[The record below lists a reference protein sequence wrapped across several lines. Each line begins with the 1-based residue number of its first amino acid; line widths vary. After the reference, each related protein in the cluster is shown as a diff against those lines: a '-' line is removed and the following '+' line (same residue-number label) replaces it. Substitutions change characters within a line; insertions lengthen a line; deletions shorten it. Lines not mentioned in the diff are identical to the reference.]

1 MYYPVT
7 PLKTGNNVS
16 EPKSEKPNVLVII
29 TDQQRANRKLLA
41 SVMMIHGFKPLKE
54 EWWHFS
60 FTEEPF
66 PETYFDF
73 PID

>member
-1 MYYPVT
+1 MGSPWDFFDPISWVE
-7 PLKTGNNVS
+7 NNQ
-16 EPKSEKPNVLVII
+16 I
-29 TDQQRANRKLLA
+29 TDHQRANRKLLA